1 MKPNLIIL
9 GAGTNFLNK
18 NPSSLH
24 QIFLKKRVLDIQLEA
39 FKKLNP
45 NVFYVGGFEINSIIR
60 NFPSLKYDINQE
72 WESTGSF
79 ESFLTSIRSN
89 RSQIDNKN
97 DLYICYS
104 DILFKDKLI
113 NKISSDQNSSIKVV
127 TDELKDNKIFEES
140 KKEK

>member
-9 GAGTNFLNK
+9 GAGTNFIN
-18 NPSSLH
+18 NYPSSLQ
-24 QIFLKKRVLDIQLEA
+24 QITLKKRVLDIQLEA

-79 ESFLTSIRSN
+79 GSFITSIRSN
-89 RSQIDNKN
+89 R
-97 DLYICYS
+97 
-104 DILFKDKLI
+104 
-113 NKISSDQNSSIKVV
+113 
-127 TDELKDNKIFEES
+127 
-140 KKEK
+140 